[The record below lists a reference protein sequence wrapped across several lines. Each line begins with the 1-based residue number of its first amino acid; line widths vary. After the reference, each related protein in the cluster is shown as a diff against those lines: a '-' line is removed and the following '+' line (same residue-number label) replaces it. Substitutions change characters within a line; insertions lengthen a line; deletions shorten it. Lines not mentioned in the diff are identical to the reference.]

1 MLSYSLFYFL
11 VSIGWLLFFSRK
23 KISLK
28 SKTISVTFLL
38 GLLSAPFAGFA
49 VHILQAGLIPTS
61 QLHFSISEFAVQFF
75 LVGPI
80 EEFSKFL
87 AVFLA
92 AHRKD
97 DFSNAYDGILLA
109 ISAALGFAGIEN
121 VLYLYAFGPDITIPR
136 LLLGNLGHAAYSM
149 FWGYALGVVMHE
161 KAAFSTLT
169 VGLLVASL
177 LHGAY
182 NYFLNFSLWGASL
195 SLILTTALGLFLIR
209 FLKEERFRQQKRVR

>member
-1 MLSYSLFYFL
+1 MLYYSLLYFL
-11 VSIGWLLFFSRK
+11 VSLGWLVFFSRK
-23 KISLK
+23 KISLNT
-28 SKTISVTFLL
+28 KTILMAFLL

-49 VHILQAGLIPTS
+49 VHILQTNLIPSS
-61 QLHFSISEFAVQFF
+61 QMHFSISEFAVQFF

-80 EEFSKFL
+80 EEGSKFL

-92 AHRKD
+92 AHRKN
-97 DFSNAYDGILLA
+97 DFSNSYDGILLA

-121 VLYLYAFGPDITIPR
+121 VLYLYAFGLDTTIPR

-161 KAAFSTLT
+161 QAAFSTLGI
-169 VGLLVASL
+169 GLLMASL

-182 NYFLNFSLWGASL
+182 NYFLNFSLWGAGL
-195 SLILTTALGLFLIR
+195 SLILTISLGLFLLK
-209 FLKEERFRQQKRVR
+209 FLKEERLRQKNRAA